1 MAAKH
6 EKKMKRVNIRLISI
20 LLCVCLLIVGAVVA
34 FLDAERPEVLTWRRV
49 FKTLGLGSVSDVDAP
64 MQVHVLDV
72 GKADCILVR
81 CEEKNILIDSGYYDA
96 SDQILNYLK
105 YLRIDTLDMA
115 VVTHPDADHT
125 GSMAKIL
132 SKIHTD
138 RLLLTRP
145 PLDVSGY
152 ANSYRTLLREVQEME
167 TEVSYA
173 AVDDSFEFSQLYVY
187 VLSPARR
194 YDSENDNSIVLHM
207 EYLDTSYLF
216 MGDAEEA
223 AEREIFRSFPGLE
236 SDFIKIGHHGSA
248 TSTTAMLLDTVKPRY
263 AAISVGEDNSNLP
276 KEEVLERLR
285 ERNIEFYRTDF
296 DGTCVFYSDG
306 ETIGVKTE
314 EGIK

>member
-6 EKKMKRVNIRLISI
+6 EKKMKRINTRLISM
-20 LLCVCLLIVGAVVA
+20 LLCACLLIAGAVVA

-81 CEEKNILIDSGYYDA
+81 CEDKNILIDSGYYDA
-96 SDQILNYLK
+96 GDQILNYLN
-105 YLRIDTLDMA
+105 YLQVDALDMA

-132 SKIHTD
+132 SEIHTD
-138 RLLLTRP
+138 RLLLTRSP
-145 PLDVSGY
+145 QDLSGY
-152 ANSYRTLLREVQEME
+152 ADSYRTLLNKVREME
-167 TEVSYA
+167 TEVIYA
-173 AVDDSFEFSQLYVY
+173 AVDDSFEFGDLYVY

-194 YDSENDNSIVLHM
+194 YDSENDNSIVLRM

-216 MGDAEEA
+216 MGDAEEM
-223 AEREIFRSFPGLE
+223 AEREICRSFPE
-236 SDFIKIGHHGSA
+236 IASDFIKIGHHGSA
-248 TSTTAMLLDTVKPRY
+248 TSTTAMLLDAVKPRY

-276 KEEVLERLR
+276 KEEVLERLSER
-285 ERNIEFYRTDF
+285 EIEFYRTDF

-306 ETIGVKTE
+306 ETIAVKIE
-314 EGIK
+314 EE